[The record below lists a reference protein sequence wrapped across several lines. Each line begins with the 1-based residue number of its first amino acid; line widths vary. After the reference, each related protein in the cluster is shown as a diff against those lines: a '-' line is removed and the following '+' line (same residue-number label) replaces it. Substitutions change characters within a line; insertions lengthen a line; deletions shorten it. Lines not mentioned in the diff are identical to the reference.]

1 MTQILIVRILLIGCG
16 GLLLVAWAF
25 LVTGTVRSLMQW
37 TKVTGHVKEL
47 KSLRRKKITLYR
59 PVIEFTLPSGEVVE
73 FTSRSAHSVGAY
85 DVGQPVQVRYNPL
98 APQDAHLQSFSN
110 WWLGPLALIVFG
122 GLLVWAGV
130 GITAEQLPISEPPV
144 SAEDDPYKYYLLF
157 WIGPAL
163 FFLFGFF
170 GLAGGL
176 WHLAKMISTL
186 FWPAVKGVVVQ
197 SGVRASDGFF
207 SPDITYSFEVDGR
220 KYESSA
226 VDIGRAESG
235 DEAGPQQIVRRYGE
249 GKEVV
254 AHYNPKK
261 PGESVLIPGFNV
273 PLLLMFFGAG
283 LGFMF
288 VAWIFWAGSREGW
301 LQ

>member
-16 GLLLVAWAF
+16 ALLLIACAF
-25 LVTGTVRSLMQW
+25 LVTGTIRSLMQW
-37 TKVTGHVKEL
+37 IQVTGRVKDL
-47 KSLRRKKITLYR
+47 KSFRRKKNTLYR
-59 PVIEFTLPSGEVVE
+59 PIIEFTLPSGELVE
-73 FTSRSAHSVGAY
+73 FTSKSAHSGGAY
-85 DVGQPVQVRYNPL
+85 HVDQPVQVRYNPL
-98 APQDAHLQSFSN
+98 APQDAHLQSFSHL
-110 WWLGPLALIVFG
+110 WLGPMVLLLFG
-122 GLLVWAGV
+122 GLIVWAGV
-130 GITAEQLPISEPPV
+130 GISAEHLPVSEPPV
-144 SAEDDPYKYYLLF
+144 TVEHDPYKYYLLF
-157 WIGPAL
+157 WVGPVL

-197 SGVRASDGFF
+197 SSVRSSDGFY
-207 SPDITYSFEVDGR
+207 SPDITYSFEVDGQ

-226 VDIGRAESG
+226 VDIGQVESG
-235 DEAGPQQIVRRYGE
+235 DEADPEQIVRRYGE

-288 VAWIFWAGSREGW
+288 VAWIFWAGAREGW
-301 LQ
+301 LH